1 MENKLNNKIIIEVK
15 NLTKSFNETMVLN
28 DINFKLFE
36 GESLAVIGAS
46 GSGKSVLL
54 KNIIGLLS
62 PDKGSIKINNVEMV
76 GLKRSVKEK
85 ILLDLGI
92 TFQHGALFD
101 SLQNWENIVFKVK
114 NKEKL
119 TDKDAKELA
128 LSIIKRLG
136 LNSEILDLYPSEISG
151 GMQKRVAIARAI
163 CGNPKVLLFDEPT
176 SGLDPVTGSL
186 INKLI
191 KSAVKTVGG
200 SAITITHDMASV
212 CKVAD
217 KVILIDKQTI
227 SWSGTP
233 KEMLKSDNAQI
244 KDFIRSNSNFTGFDF
259 EGSNFSVIID
269 TLAYNTYINAFN
281 ANLIANESFLDSATI
296 RENVVSLARNIG
308 MCPVQKLLQSLQL
321 KLEI

>member
-1 MENKLNNKIIIEVK
+1 MENKSNNKIIIEVK

-36 GESLAVIGAS
+36 GESLAIIGAS

-163 CGNPKVLLFDEPT
+163 CGNPKILLFDEPT

-186 INKLI
+186 IDKLI

-244 KDFIRSNSNFTGFDF
+244 KDFIKSTN
-259 EGSNFSVIID
+259 
-269 TLAYNTYINAFN
+269 
-281 ANLIANESFLDSATI
+281 
-296 RENVVSLARNIG
+296 
-308 MCPVQKLLQSLQL
+308 PKLF
-321 KLEI
+321 I

>member
-15 NLTKSFNETMVLN
+15 NLTKSFNETIVLN

-36 GESLAVIGAS
+36 GESLAIIGAS

-186 INKLI
+186 IDKLI

-244 KDFIRSNSNFTGFDF
+244 KDFIKSTN
-259 EGSNFSVIID
+259 
-269 TLAYNTYINAFN
+269 
-281 ANLIANESFLDSATI
+281 
-296 RENVVSLARNIG
+296 
-308 MCPVQKLLQSLQL
+308 PKLF
-321 KLEI
+321 I

>member
-1 MENKLNNKIIIEVK
+1 MENKSNNKIIIEVK

-119 TDKDAKELA
+119 TDKNAKELA

-186 INKLI
+186 IDKLI

-212 CKVAD
+212 CKIAD

-244 KDFIRSNSNFTGFDF
+244 KNFIKSTN
-259 EGSNFSVIID
+259 
-269 TLAYNTYINAFN
+269 
-281 ANLIANESFLDSATI
+281 
-296 RENVVSLARNIG
+296 
-308 MCPVQKLLQSLQL
+308 PKLF
-321 KLEI
+321 I

>member
-1 MENKLNNKIIIEVK
+1 MENKSNNKIIIEVK

-36 GESLAVIGAS
+36 GESLAIIGAS

-119 TDKDAKELA
+119 ADTEAKELA

-186 INKLI
+186 IDKLI

-233 KEMLKSDNAQI
+233 KEMLKTDNAQI
-244 KDFIRSNSNFTGFDF
+244 KDFIKSTN
-259 EGSNFSVIID
+259 
-269 TLAYNTYINAFN
+269 
-281 ANLIANESFLDSATI
+281 
-296 RENVVSLARNIG
+296 
-308 MCPVQKLLQSLQL
+308 PKLF
-321 KLEI
+321 I

>member
-1 MENKLNNKIIIEVK
+1 MENKSNNKIIIEVK
-15 NLTKSFNETMVLN
+15 KLTKSFNENMVLN

-36 GESLAVIGAS
+36 GESLAIIGAS

-186 INKLI
+186 IDKLI

-244 KDFIRSNSNFTGFDF
+244 KDFIKSTN
-259 EGSNFSVIID
+259 
-269 TLAYNTYINAFN
+269 
-281 ANLIANESFLDSATI
+281 
-296 RENVVSLARNIG
+296 
-308 MCPVQKLLQSLQL
+308 PKLF
-321 KLEI
+321 I